1 MVPSSGFKGDEI
13 IIAVISRDSDLL
25 TTDTPGIF
33 PSTFFWAHPDFTF
46 TDLIFFFFLLAQLI
60 YFLFCFYLLI

>member
-33 PSTFFWAHPDFTF
+33 PSNPDFTYF
-46 TDLIFFFFLLAQLI
+46 MLVMCPCVLLFFF
-60 YFLFCFYLLI
+60 